1 MKIKS
6 SLSKKLFDIF
16 NVIFMLCVA
25 FITVY
30 PLWYVICASFS
41 DGNRLMA
48 DNRALFLPLDF
59 CFDAYVG
66 VFKNKFILGGFTNTF
81 LVLIGGLIIS
91 MALTIVAAYGLSRKD
106 VYWNKLIMKLVT
118 ITMFFS
124 GGLIPLYLLVSR
136 NLHLNDSLLALIL
149 PNAINTFNL
158 IIMRTAFSQIPAS
171 LEESAR
177 LDGASHFQIM
187 TRIVVPLSMSTIAV
201 ILLYYAVERWNAWF
215 YASIFLKDRAK
226 YPLQLILRE
235 ILINNDTASMSADA
249 SANDQL
255 SLGETIKYAVVV
267 ISMVPILVVYP
278 FLQRY
283 FVKGVMVG
291 AVKG

>member
-1 MKIKS
+1 M
-6 SLSKKLFDIF
+6 
-16 NVIFMLCVA
+16 
-25 FITVY
+25 
-30 PLWYVICASFS
+30 
-41 DGNRLMA
+41 
-48 DNRALFLPLDF
+48 
-59 CFDAYVG
+59 
-66 VFKNKFILGGFTNTF
+66 
-81 LVLIGGLIIS
+81 
-91 MALTIVAAYGLSRKD
+91 
-106 VYWNKLIMKLVT
+106 
-118 ITMFFS
+118 
-124 GGLIPLYLLVSR
+124 
-136 NLHLNDSLLALIL
+136 NDSLLALIL

>member
-235 ILINNDTASMSADA
+235 ILMNNDTASMSADA

>member
-6 SLSKKLFDIF
+6 SLSKKIFDIF

-25 FITVY
+25 FVTIY
-30 PLWYVICASFS
+30 PLWYVLCASFS
-41 DGNRLMA
+41 NGNRLMA
-48 DNRALFLPLDF
+48 DNSALFWPLEF
-59 CFDAYVG
+59 CLDAYIG

-81 LVLIGGLIIS
+81 LILVGGLLIS
-91 MALTIVAAYGLSRKD
+91 MVLTILAAYGLSRKG

-136 NLHLNDSLLALIL
+136 TLHLHDSLFALIL

-158 IIMRTAFSQIPAS
+158 IIMRTAFSQIPVS

-187 TRIVVPLSMSTIAV
+187 ISIVVPLSMPTIAV
-201 ILLYYAVERWNAWF
+201 ILLYYAVDRWNAWF

-235 ILINNDTASMSADA
+235 ILINNDTSSMSADA

>member
-16 NVIFMLCVA
+16 NVILMLCVA
-25 FITVY
+25 FITIY

-41 DGNRLMA
+41 NGNRLMA
-48 DNRALFLPLDF
+48 DSSALFLPLDF
-59 CFDAYVG
+59 CLDAYIG

-81 LVLIGGLIIS
+81 LILMGGLLIS
-91 MALTIVAAYGLSRKD
+91 MALTIIAAYGLSRKD

-136 NLHLNDSLLALIL
+136 TLHLNDSLLALIL

-158 IIMRTAFSQIPAS
+158 IIMRTSFSQIPTS

-187 TRIVVPLSMSTIAV
+187 TSIVVPLSMPTIAV

>member
-91 MALTIVAAYGLSRKD
+91 MALTIIAAYGLSRKD

>member
-215 YASIFLKDRAK
+215 YARIFLKDRAK

>member
-91 MALTIVAAYGLSRKD
+91 MALTIIAAYGLSRKD

-136 NLHLNDSLLALIL
+136 NLHLSDSLLALIL

-158 IIMRTAFSQIPAS
+158 IIMRTAFSQIPTS